1 MGVPFLYYNLVKKYN
16 FEKTCRGMEH
26 LYFDYNNLIHKCHVG
41 LTDED
46 LIIDKCIEYTDM
58 IICKFTLK
66 SIYIMIDGVAPLG
79 KIKQQRERR
88 YRSLIDKK
96 IWDSNL
102 ISPGTDFM
110 KKLSEK
116 LKSHYKK
123 NLNVFI
129 SDSEEVGEGEH
140 KIMKNIKPKSYIYGL
155 DADLILLSLLKK
167 EEIVL
172 LRDKDG
178 IMEFLNITELGDCIY
193 NTFKVFDNSLD
204 KYKVLHDFVFLS
216 SIFGNDFLPCLK
228 NISLGGNKNGIN
240 ILEKCY
246 KKTIRHC
253 GYIVENKSVVQSNFY
268 IFLKNLSEYKDISRN
283 FIKFKDDVEKIDKNL
298 VNVINK
304 DYIEFHKP
312 NYQTRYY
319 NYYGVSNIQEVCEDY
334 IKTMIWVYEYYN
346 NHFHQNWNWFY
357 KHKAPPLIQDLSNFN
372 KHVFINFDKDKPFSM
387 KEQLFYILPK
397 DSLMK
402 TLSEKDFKIFKN
414 FSNTIEFEK
423 YFPLKFTLNIY
434 GVCYIWNSEIIINDM
449 DYNLYNF
456 LF

>member
-16 FEKTCRGMEH
+16 FEKTCTSMEN
-26 LYFDYNNLIHKCHVG
+26 LYFDYNNVIHKCCS
-41 LTDED
+41 D
-46 LIIDKCIEYTDM
+46 LIDEELIINKCIEYTDM
-58 IICKFTLK
+58 IISKFTLK
-66 SIYIMIDGVAPLG
+66 NIYIMIDGVAPLG

-88 YRSLIDKK
+88 YKSFIDKK

-178 IMEFLNITELGDCIY
+178 IIEFLNITELGNCIY
-193 NTFKVFDNSLD
+193 NTFNNFDTSFN
-204 KYKVLHDFVFLS
+204 KYRILHDFVFLS

-228 NISLGGNKNGIN
+228 NISLEKNKNGIS

-246 KKTIRHC
+246 KKTTREC
-253 GYIVENKSVVQSNFY
+253 GYIIENMSVNQNNFHN
-268 IFLKNLSEYKDISRN
+268 FLKNLSEYKN
-283 FIKFKDDVEKIDKNL
+283 IKKYATKFRDNIEKIDKNL
-298 VNVINK
+298 VNIINK
-304 DYIEFHKP
+304 DYIEFDKP
-312 NYQTRYY
+312 NYKTRYY
-319 NYYGVSNIQEVCEDY
+319 NYYEISNIQQACEDY

-346 NHFHQNWNWFY
+346 CHFHQNWNWIY
-357 KHKAPPLIQDLSNFN
+357 KHKAPPLIEDLSKFE
-372 KHVFINFDKDKPFSM
+372 KYLFINFDKDKPFSI

-397 DSLMK
+397 DSLIK
-402 TLSEKDFKIFKN
+402 TLSETDLKSFKN

-423 YFPLKFTLNIY
+423 YFPSKFTLNIY

-449 DYNLYNF
+449 DYNLYHF